1 MEIEEYYKILE
12 LSNRRIR
19 ENILTTTR
27 FLIHKIDWRDR
38 LICIS
43 GSRGTG
49 KTTLLLQHIKDA
61 FRDCPDNALYISLDN
76 LWFETHSLFDL
87 IDTHY
92 KNGGTHVFID
102 EIHYH
107 KDWQLVI
114 KNIYDDFPRL
124 NIVYTGS
131 SLLKID
137 YNSGDLSRRQVTYKL
152 PGLSFREYL
161 YFEDICDWNA
171 VSLPVLLK
179 EHRTIAMDILS
190 DIPILRHFSEYL
202 VKGYYPFYKEVFSG
216 YGQRLSQITNQI
228 LESDYPAVEAI
239 SYPTIQKIKKML
251 YILAQSCPQTPNM
264 VELYRQLETD
274 RNHGLKMLN
283 VLDRAN
289 LLNIL
294 SSEKANLKNM
304 AKPDKIYCDNT
315 NIMYSLT
322 ENTNVGT
329 KRETFFLNQL
339 KASNAE
345 VLYPITGD
353 FIVDGKYLFEVG
365 GKDKSFKQIKDIP
378 DSYLAIDDTEIGRGN
393 KIPLWMFG
401 LLY

>member
-1 MEIEEYYKILE
+1 MEIEEYYKIIE

-61 FRDCPDNALYISLDN
+61 FRDCPDNALYVSLDN

-131 SLLKID
+131 SLL
-137 YNSGDLSRRQVTYKL
+137 
-152 PGLSFREYL
+152 
-161 YFEDICDWNA
+161 
-171 VSLPVLLK
+171 
-179 EHRTIAMDILS
+179 
-190 DIPILRHFSEYL
+190 
-202 VKGYYPFYKEVFSG
+202 
-216 YGQRLSQITNQI
+216 
-228 LESDYPAVEAI
+228 
-239 SYPTIQKIKKML
+239 
-251 YILAQSCPQTPNM
+251 
-264 VELYRQLETD
+264 
-274 RNHGLKMLN
+274 
-283 VLDRAN
+283 
-289 LLNIL
+289 
-294 SSEKANLKNM
+294 
-304 AKPDKIYCDNT
+304 
-315 NIMYSLT
+315 
-322 ENTNVGT
+322 
-329 KRETFFLNQL
+329 
-339 KASNAE
+339 
-345 VLYPITGD
+345 
-353 FIVDGKYLFEVG
+353 
-365 GKDKSFKQIKDIP
+365 
-378 DSYLAIDDTEIGRGN
+378 
-393 KIPLWMFG
+393 
-401 LLY
+401 